1 MENRVHNASGRI
13 LKSSIISVNGINS
26 NSDITKIRTWLELYG
41 ELLNDITEDSHFDP
55 NPDSHKVG
63 NGVYS
68 VKMKIKKP
76 IPNFLPPLGLKI
88 RINYI
93 GFVLLCP
100 NCSKYTHKDTCYILL
115 N

>member
-1 MENRVHNASGRI
+1 MDDEDEQDVHIENLAEGRI
-13 LKSSIISVNGINS
+13 ERTLWRIGFIMHLAGFLKAQLYSSVNGINS
-26 NSDITKIRTWLELYG
+26 NSDITKVRTWLELYG

-88 RINYI
+88 RIN
-93 GFVLLCP
+93 
-100 NCSKYTHKDTCYILL
+100 
-115 N
+115 